1 MIGLRFYPLV
11 SAGGLH
17 DEPKE
22 RLRGKAKTDV
32 VLFVVLF
39 VSSGVSIVQC
49 HLRLFNLSYY

>member
-11 SAGGLH
+11 SAGGLR

-22 RLRGKAKTDV
+22 RLQGKAKTDV
-32 VLFVVLF
+32 ALFVVLF

-49 HLRLFNLSYY
+49 HLRLFNLLYY